1 MNAWTRTEVAA
12 LVEQRLAAASPA
24 ERITWDRYAV
34 VPYPVPWH
42 RVSCQLGGDEIFVLA
57 RAGDAVLVYDCVE
70 AEFGV
75 GRLDEFGI
83 LRDYIGGDAQF
94 VVARRRFGEVLATTP
109 AT

>member
-12 LVEQRLAAASPA
+12 LVEQQLAAASPA

-83 LRDYIGGDAQF
+83 LRDYRDSDARLASVRRSF
-94 VVARRRFGEVLATTP
+94 VEALASAP